1 MKFLLTRT
9 TSKVKLCLFVSLV
22 CTLCIFFSF
31 LSIQCVYI
39 YIFNNRF
46 KFSINPT
53 NIRSNYKLHD
63 KLGDK
68 IKFKKNE
75 EKNILL
81 IVCVFYFQ
89 IIDYSLDSS
98 YNFFF
103 CTIVQF
109 FVKKNSIK
117 HESMFKSNKSIILS
131 SNKNSNWKNS

>member
-9 TSKVKLCLFVSLV
+9 TSKVKLCLFVLIV
-22 CTLCIFFSF
+22 CAFSF
-31 LSIQCVYI
+31 LFYLSSVYIYIYIYI

-46 KFSINPT
+46 KFSINST

-103 CTIVQF
+103 VQLYNSSLRKTIRL
-109 FVKKNSIK
+109 NTSPCLNLI
-117 HESMFKSNKSIILS
+117 NR
-131 SNKNSNWKNS
+131 